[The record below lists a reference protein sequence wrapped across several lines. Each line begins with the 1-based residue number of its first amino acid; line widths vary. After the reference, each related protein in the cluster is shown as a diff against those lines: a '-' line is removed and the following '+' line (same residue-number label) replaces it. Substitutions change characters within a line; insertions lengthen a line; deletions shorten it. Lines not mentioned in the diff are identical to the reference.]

1 MTALYHPPL
10 KGIQVDFHVQY
21 LEFCC
26 RSLGSSLGKGFVLV
40 SHTCCQHCLPPS
52 LKDSLNNLKHE
63 LIKWHLL
70 WKQLFRWSMIIWG
83 ILCLQTP
90 LLVQKSFRPVSLV
103 CLRVSFCPYRIYRV
117 SARTCRRTKSGSLTS
132 DIHLDQGKNI
142 HKPQGAWCRNCFQ
155 EHFSLNTAAN
165 LCQTVWH
172 ITDHFHACRFLHNPS
187 SFTFDTPIT
196 LHLRT
201 RQSDATLST
210 WTWVDQEQGIS
221 DDFCI
226 YSILLVCNKLNW
238 HSFTYRSFGQFKHNL
253 SVIASI

>member
-1 MTALYHPPL
+1 MTALYHPPR

-155 EHFSLNTAAN
+155 ELFFPEHCSEPLSNSLTYHWSLSFRQIFTQPFILHFR
-165 LCQTVWH
+165 H
-172 ITDHFHACRFLHNPS
+172 TDHTAPQNEAVGCHLEHMDLSWSGTRDFWWFLHLFNPVG
-187 SFTFDTPIT
+187 
-196 LHLRT
+196 L
-201 RQSDATLST
+201 Q
-210 WTWVDQEQGIS
+210 
-221 DDFCI
+221 
-226 YSILLVCNKLNW
+226 
-238 HSFTYRSFGQFKHNL
+238 
-253 SVIASI
+253 

>member
-1 MTALYHPPL
+1 MYSTWSSVAEAWDPHLAKDLSWSATPVASIVFHPASRT
-10 KGIQVDFHVQY
+10 
-21 LEFCC
+21 
-26 RSLGSSLGKGFVLV
+26 RSIISNMSWSSDIYYGSSCSGGAWLFGV
-40 SHTCCQHCLPPS
+40 SL
-52 LKDSLNNLKHE
+52 
-63 LIKWHLL
+63 
-70 WKQLFRWSMIIWG
+70 

-253 SVIASI
+253 SVLASI